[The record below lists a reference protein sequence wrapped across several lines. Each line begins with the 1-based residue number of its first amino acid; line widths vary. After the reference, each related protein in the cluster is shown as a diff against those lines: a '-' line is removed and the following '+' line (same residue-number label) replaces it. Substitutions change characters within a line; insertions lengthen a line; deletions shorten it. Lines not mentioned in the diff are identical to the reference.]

1 MAVLTPASSL
11 GGKSQVLLSSF
22 VVLKNFLVEIN
33 SILTY
38 RIIFFIREL
47 YHLKKFPYFIFLNE
61 KELRQ
66 LDEQLPVFCLTVSR
80 VPGSNVD
87 NNDISQEIF
96 IV

>member
-22 VVLKNFLVEIN
+22 GVLKNFLVEIN

-47 YHLKKFPYFIFLNE
+47 YHLKKFLYFFLIE

>member
-1 MAVLTPASSL
+1 LRNIFHQGV
-11 GGKSQVLLSSF
+11 VSF
-22 VVLKNFLVEIN
+22 EKIPL
-33 SILTY
+33 
-38 RIIFFIREL
+38 FF
-47 YHLKKFPYFIFLNE
+47 FFLNE